1 MPMPSRLTEHPEHD
15 PPRWRV
21 PLLTALTL
29 LAFAGNSVL
38 GRLALATTSIGPAAY
53 TLLRLISGAL
63 MLAALVH
70 WRRRYA
76 GGVRQAGDWYGDRKS
91 SRLNSSHHFSSRMPV
106 SSCK

>member
-1 MPMPSRLTEHPEHD
+1 MPSRLTEPPEHD

-76 GGVRQAGDWYGDRKS
+76 GGVRQAGDWYGAAALFVYADRKS
-91 SRLNSSHHFSSRMPV
+91 TRLNSSH
-106 SSCK
+106 